1 MEGADGAPPDHSPLE
16 GQPDPPGPLTCTA
29 HTRVLLMPTVSAAPR
44 LRRAAPQGGLAA
56 PAPHLIQPH
65 GPRAWSKG
73 SPRHGV
79 HSPAAPQLP
88 AHDLGVRQVPG
99 VITHGA
105 PGASVPEL
113 HTARAAVLTPA
124 HAQLALLCKRGLWS
138 PGGRTRT
145 GEDGE
150 PVAGGEGYLGSCPLR
165 SN

>member
-1 MEGADGAPPDHSPLE
+1 MVAAVVLRPARVGTLAQVALRPGALQVVQED
-16 GQPDPPGPLTCTA
+16 
-29 HTRVLLMPTVSAAPR
+29 VS
-44 LRRAAPQGGLAA
+44 
-56 PAPHLIQPH
+56 
-65 GPRAWSKG
+65 RAWAEVG
-73 SPRHGV
+73 LPEGGHGLT
-79 HSPAAPQLP
+79 APQLP